1 MVILDTIKKQ
11 FPEGMIETKVHSPR
25 RIYITV
31 EPKDILKVAGFVFKD
46 LGCRFVTASGI
57 DTPNG
62 IEILYHF
69 SLDSTGEMLTIKIL
83 LKDKKNP
90 HIESLATIFKGAEWI
105 EREMWEMLGVKFDN
119 HPNLKRLL
127 LDEELPEDFHP
138 LRKEEK

>member
-1 MVILDTIKKQ
+1 MAILDAIKKQ
-11 FPEGMIETKVHSPR
+11 FPEGIIETNVHSPC

-46 LGCRFVTASGI
+46 LGCRFATASGI
-57 DTPNG
+57 DTSGG

-105 EREMWEMLGVKFDN
+105 EREIWEMLGVKFDN

-138 LRKEEK
+138 LRHE